1 MWRHLMD
8 IMESSALC
16 WTILSGLFP
25 KKAAAFASE
34 QNTKWHNPSH

>member
-1 MWRHLMD
+1 MD

-25 KKAAAFASE
+25 KKAAAERNASE
-34 QNTKWHNPSH
+34 QNTE